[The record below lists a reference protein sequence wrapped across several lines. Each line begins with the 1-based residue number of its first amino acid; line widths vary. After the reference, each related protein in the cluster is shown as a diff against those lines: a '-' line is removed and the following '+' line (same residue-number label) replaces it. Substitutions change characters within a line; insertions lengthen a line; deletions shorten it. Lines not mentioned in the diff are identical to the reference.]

1 MVKLSGTR
9 IAIADLVDYY
19 GRGKIITR
27 INVPAEFRGKGHGT
41 ALLKQIIEDA
51 DREKIALY
59 LEIQS
64 SDGLSYDELEA
75 WYKRHGFKNW
85 EGSGIY
91 RRTTE
96 EKANGAEVAG
106 RHAR

>member
-1 MVKLSGTR
+1 MKPCYMVKLSGTR

-64 SDGLSYDELEA
+64 SDGLI
-75 WYKRHGFKNW
+75 R
-85 EGSGIY
+85 
-91 RRTTE
+91 
-96 EKANGAEVAG
+96 
-106 RHAR
+106 